1 MLHSLE
7 EIKKNQKN
15 FFEEIVSFLKKNVK
29 EARKELIELE
39 SKNEEIIK
47 LKENLQ
53 KRVNKFKLIPEIEKY
68 FFTEKYIPK
77 FYAFWEED
85 TKEVIIYKFKK

>member
-1 MLHSLE
+1 MLHSLD

-39 SKNEEIIK
+39 SKHEEIIK

-68 FFTEKYIPK
+68 FVTEKNTPK
-77 FYAFWEED
+77 FYAFWEEND
-85 TKEVIIYKFKK
+85 KEVIIYKFKK